1 MDKLK
6 WLKLKSKFYKVVGW
20 GITVLTLICVTSC
33 LIFSIQSK
41 ESFDVIAIML
51 VIIITIGSGLAWK
64 FGFKKDLDVQSEIMH
79 YEALNNMA
87 NK

>member
-20 GITVLTLICVTSC
+20 VTTILTLILVITS
-33 LIFSIQSK
+33 LIYSIQTK
-41 ESFDVIAIML
+41 ETFDVITIML
-51 VIIITIGSGLAWK
+51 IIIIAIGGSLAWK
-64 FGFKKDLDVQSEIMH
+64 FGFKKDLDVQSEIMR